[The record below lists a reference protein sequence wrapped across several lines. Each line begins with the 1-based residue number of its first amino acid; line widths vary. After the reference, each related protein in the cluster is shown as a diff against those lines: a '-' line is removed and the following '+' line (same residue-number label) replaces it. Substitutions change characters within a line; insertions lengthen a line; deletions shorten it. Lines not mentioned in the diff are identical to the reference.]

1 MVTRPQ
7 LRQNAAL
14 ARGARRAIA
23 TPRILQA
30 LARWSKPVRTAI
42 TTKKHTNN
50 VKSTLKMSLVTGG
63 EPHTVTEALE
73 KGGVEFAAVTLP
85 RPGFCGRSGHADP
98 RFAVPHGFPHLQRTA
113 SSTRHTLKFRR
124 RAEDGFQPPS
134 FNDRRVTRI
143 LCTT

>member
-23 TPRILQA
+23 TYLQA
-30 LARWSKPVRTAI
+30 LARWSKPVRTANA
-42 TTKKHTNN
+42 TNKHTNN
-50 VKSTLKMSLVTGG
+50 MKRTSKISLVTGD
-63 EPHTVTEALE
+63 EPHTVTEALK
-73 KGGVEFAAVTLP
+73 KGGVEFAAVALP
-85 RPGFCGRSGHADP
+85 QPGFCSGPGRADP

-143 LCTT
+143 LCTTCL